1 MYLIDSNTFFR
12 FRQRYVYI
20 GHLSCLTLLIVVLF
34 GIALKD
40 SDRLER
46 LHEIALRYVLMTFP
60 TDMIDYVIRLVTH

>member
-1 MYLIDSNTFFR
+1 MPHFTYCSSVWN
-12 FRQRYVYI
+12 
-20 GHLSCLTLLIVVLF
+20 SCL
-34 GIALKD
+34 KED